1 MIAYGV
7 MRIVS
12 VAVMLCGAAA
22 RLPGQPG
29 ISQNGVV
36 NLASRIPPTLAG
48 GAIARG
54 ALLSIYGIRLGSTDH
69 TAVTL
74 SHGGNAIGIQ
84 IVSIFPRRIEALM
97 PRTAPLGSGS
107 VTVTVDGK
115 PSKAFPVMVVDSN
128 PGIFA
133 RNGEGWGPGRIDNI
147 DASASRT
154 ANSTSNPARPGAR
167 VVLVT
172 TGLGNAKK
180 ISLMVGARAA
190 RAEAPRPTSKLGE
203 EELAFRIPTDA
214 PEGCYVPLYLRLSDN
229 RASNI
234 VSMAIR
240 SRPGP
245 CDPSPFPTAS
255 AARVGVLILSRTR
268 MRAIREGAP
277 ESVADDARIAFIAT
291 AEQSAPMPIQLPP
304 TGTCSALTSS
314 YQTNTSLSNSI
325 LSVVRVEGRGLDA
338 GKTLLLSRANQTRSI
353 SQSWE
358 GQGIYRK
365 HLGAHGY
372 DVHRLEPPL
381 FLEPGDFT
389 LLGTGGVEIGRFTT
403 AFSVPA
409 PFEWTDREQIR
420 VVDRSRGV
428 TVHWKNAT
436 PEQTMVI
443 LARNIDQITT
453 AIGMC
458 ICTASAAAGQFTIP
472 APPLSNVPASQ
483 DVAGVP
489 YEELAVGSLTMRPG
503 IKASG
508 LSGGFGVFVYAVGRF
523 VQYR

>member
-54 ALLSIYGIRLGSTDH
+54 ALFSIYGIRLGSADH
-69 TAVTL
+69 TAVTI
-74 SHGGNAIGIQ
+74 SQGGNATPIQ
-84 IVSIFPRRIEALM
+84 IVSVFARRIEALM

-107 VTVTVDGK
+107 LVVNADGK

-147 DASASRT
+147 DASGSRA
-154 ANSTSNPARPGAR
+154 ANSSSNPARPGAR
-167 VVLVT
+167 VSFVT
-172 TGLGNAKK
+172 TGLGNQKK
-180 ISLMVGARAA
+180 ISLMVGGRPAKAK
-190 RAEAPRPTSKLGE
+190 APRPTAKPGE
-203 EELAFRIPTDA
+203 EELTFQIPADA
-214 PEGCYVPLYLRLSDN
+214 PDGCYVPLYLRLSN
-229 RASNI
+229 TRASNV
-234 VSMAIR
+234 VSIAIR

-245 CDPSPFPTAS
+245 CDPSPLPTAS
-255 AARVGVLILSRTR
+255 PQRAGIVILSRTR
-268 MRAIREGAP
+268 MRAIRDGAP
-277 ESVADDARIAFIAT
+277 EALADDARIAFIAT
-291 AEQSAPMPIQLPP
+291 TEQSAPMPIQLPP
-304 TGTCSALTSS
+304 AGTCAASTSS

-325 LSVVRVEGRGLDA
+325 LSIIRVEGRGLDA

-358 GQGIYRK
+358 GPGIYRK
-365 HLGAHGY
+365 HLGSHGY
-372 DVHRLEPPL
+372 DPHRRDPPL

-389 LLGTGGVEIGRFTT
+389 LLGTGGNEVGRFTT
-403 AFSVPA
+403 PFSVPA
-409 PFEWTDREQIR
+409 SFEWIDREQIR
-420 VVDRSRGV
+420 VVDRTRGV
-428 TVHWKNAT
+428 TVHWKSAA
-436 PEQTMVI
+436 PDQTMVI

-458 ICTASAAAGQFTIP
+458 VCTASAAAGQMTIP
-472 APPLSNVPASQ
+472 APLLSNVPATQ

-503 IKASG
+503 IKATG
-508 LSGGFGVFVYAVGRF
+508 LSGGFGVFVYAIGRF